1 MVEIT
6 SHSAGQTESL
16 GEQLATLLKAGS
28 IVAFDGELA
37 AGKTTMIR
45 GICHGLHVRTPVQSP
60 TFTLINEYQGKL
72 PVYHLDCY
80 RERRKQEWLAL
91 GIEDYLYGKGVTLI
105 EWADAIRELMP
116 QSSIRIIMNHVM
128 IEENSRAICFQ
139 ALPDT
144 ELRIRQFIRT
154 GSTDEHSRD

>member
-1 MVEIT
+1 MVKIT
-6 SHSAGQTESL
+6 SNSAGQTENF
-16 GEQLATLLKAGS
+16 GEQLAILLKGGS

-45 GICHGLHVRTPVQSP
+45 GICRGLQVRQPVQSP

-91 GIEDYLYGKGVTLI
+91 GIEDYLYGEGVTLI
-105 EWADAIRELMP
+105 EWADAIRELIP
-116 QSSIRIIMNHVM
+116 QSSIRIIMNHIMV
-128 IEENSRAICFQ
+128 EESSREIYFQ
-139 ALPDT
+139 ALPNT
-144 ELRIRQFIRT
+144 EVQIRQAIRT